1 MSKFQSTVSTVTALA
16 SIFAAGAAGF
26 KLAQTQPDYDS
37 KEPQPALEQKL
48 TQLEQKLEEKVAP
61 PPQMLP
67 EPAPT
72 VPTLPSTPPAPQTP
86 PPPVEPSTE
95 ASP

>member
-1 MSKFQSTVSTVTALA
+1 MSKFQSTVSTVAALV
-16 SIFAAGAAGF
+16 SIFAAGAAGY
-26 KLAQTQPDYDS
+26 KLAQTQPDYYS
-37 KEPQPALEQKL
+37 KEPQPA
-48 TQLEQKLEEKVAP
+48 LEQKLEEKVAP